1 MENITPKFSLTC
13 LKCEVASLSLSC
25 LLSLAS
31 GEAPVG
37 MVALSCLQGL
47 GKSSGPEFLLP
58 QNLKNSEFLP
68 HSCSQHPS
76 DQRWAQFPV
85 LPLSPPPS
93 LPPFLPI
100 TPLSSHHS
108 LHLSPHFPVTSPSH
122 PLFPPL
128 SPHPHG
134 SSLSSY
140 PRLCSSGIS
149 GWLSFLVRK
158 EPAAPVSST
167 ERDTPPPGLCAR
179 FDFSSLIMM
188 SFNCFSIYPECG
200 SLGFFYSL
208 E

>member
-100 TPLSSHHS
+100 TPLSSH
-108 LHLSPHFPVTSPSH
+108 
-122 PLFPPL
+122 PL
-128 SPHPHG
+128 SPPVSPF
-134 SSLSSY
+134 SSHLPLPSTLSSSIPTSSWLLTLLLSPTLFFGHFWMVVLPGQEGTSCYCVIDGERY
-140 PRLCSSGIS
+140 PSSRAVCQ
-149 GWLSFLVRK
+149 VR
-158 EPAAPVSST
+158 
-167 ERDTPPPGLCAR
+167 
-179 FDFSSLIMM
+179 F
-188 SFNCFSIYPECG
+188 
-200 SLGFFYSL
+200 
-208 E
+208 